1 MKVSNST
8 VRSQICLDWERE
20 LLPNVQWHHDHI
32 LIIIIWGMKCMSHWY
47 CLLVQY
53 IWRERERERE
63 REKKFAMPWHH
74 HLLNI
79 WGMIESVIASPC
91 DCTLDL
97 LYLLWWLKPNLK
109 QISYMVHGRLRS
121 TQWLKLPIVVFMTT
135 KKGSWRLQH
144 NLDLK
149 VPCKI
154 SR

>member
-1 MKVSNST
+1 MAS
-8 VRSQICLDWERE
+8 W
-20 LLPNVQWHHDHI
+20 PHI
-32 LIIIIWGMKCMSHWY
+32 NNNYLRHEVYESLILFACAIYLK
-47 CLLVQY
+47 
-53 IWRERERERE
+53 RERERERE

-121 TQWLKLPIVVFMTT
+121 TQWLKLRIVVFMTT

-149 VPCKI
+149 VSLQNFKVI
-154 SR
+154 NNYAINQLFQFTFL